1 MAQSKIKIFNCTK
14 TLLKNYKDGTVEKTC
29 RNFIDT
35 VDVKKAV
42 TSNYEDLKPDMHK
55 IIDVYGLKVE
65 RNNKTTEQ
73 IAVRTKMNIIK
84 IIRSSYSTSYINQD
98 KLKNKYPEVYQDVI
112 EERLNLRIN
121 ID

>member
-35 VDVKKAV
+35 VDVKKVA
-42 TSNYEDLKPDMHK
+42 TSDYKDLKPQMDK
-55 IIDVYGLKVE
+55 IIDVYGLEVE
-65 RNNKTTEQ
+65 KNNKTTEQ

-84 IIRSSYSTSYINQD
+84 IIRSSRITHPIDLD
-98 KLKNKYPEVYQDVI
+98 KLKNNYPKVYQDVV
-112 EERLNLRIN
+112 EEKKTFYIN
-121 ID
+121 VN

>member
-42 TSNYEDLKPDMHK
+42 SLEYENVKPDMHK
-55 IIDVYGLKVE
+55 IIDVYGLEVE
-65 RNNKTTEQ
+65 KNNKTTEQ

-84 IIRSSYSTSYINQD
+84 IIRSSYSRSYINQD
-98 KLKNKYPEVYQDVI
+98 KLKDKYPEVYQDVV
-112 EERLNLRIN
+112 EDRIILTIN
-121 ID
+121 VN

>member
-35 VDVKKAV
+35 VDVKKVA
-42 TSNYEDLKPDMHK
+42 TSDYKDLKPQMDK
-55 IIDVYGLKVE
+55 IIDVYGLEVE
-65 RNNKTTEQ
+65 KNNKTTEQ

>member
-35 VDVKKAV
+35 VDVKKTV
-42 TSNYEDLKPDMHK
+42 SLEYENVKPDMHK
-55 IIDVYGLKVE
+55 IIDVYGLEVE
-65 RNNKTTEQ
+65 KNNKTTEQ

-84 IIRSSYSTSYINQD
+84 IIRSSYSRSYINQD
-98 KLKNKYPEVYQDVI
+98 KLKDKYPEVYQDVV
-112 EERLNLRIN
+112 EDRIILTIN
-121 ID
+121 VN

>member
-35 VDVKKAV
+35 VDVKKVA
-42 TSNYEDLKPDMHK
+42 TSDYKDLKPQMDK
-55 IIDVYGLKVE
+55 IIDVYGLEIEK
-65 RNNKTTEQ
+65 NNKTTEQ

-84 IIRSSYSTSYINQD
+84 IIRSSRITHPIDLD
-98 KLKNKYPEVYQDVI
+98 KLKNKYPKVYQDVV
-112 EERLNLRIN
+112 EEKKTFYIN
-121 ID
+121 VN